1 MLEECLLELQKIH
14 AVALYEKEIAFYEKT
29 LRDMKG
35 CVTLKV
41 LVQNAQKVCI
51 NQAERKLERKGCLV
65 MSQAA
70 VKQQSSSNAKS
81 VGKTFA
87 ILSTFNETTPTQR
100 TSDIAS
106 KLNMNI
112 STVSRHLNTMLD
124 WGYLQRD
131 DTTGFY
137 SLGLEIVALA
147 GTALQ
152 NSSIY
157 RFAYPELQRLSYKY
171 GVHSHMSVPRG
182 AEMVHLISIC
192 CENTME
198 LLIPM
203 GHCHPMYC
211 SAMGRAVMSYQSSG
225 EIQRVLRYS
234 ELKKFTPETK
244 VDVQEIQQELVRT
257 RQKGYCIIFDELSEN
272 VGSLAVPIF
281 DRNRNPVAAISVSA
295 SAHSLSQPQREREL
309 AKAVTTAAGKI
320 SGKLGYYPK

>member
-1 MLEECLLELQKIH
+1 
-14 AVALYEKEIAFYEKT
+14 
-29 LRDMKG
+29 
-35 CVTLKV
+35 
-41 LVQNAQKVCI
+41 
-51 NQAERKLERKGCLV
+51 
-65 MSQAA
+65 MSQSA

-87 ILSTFNETTPTQR
+87 ILSTFNEATPIQR

-106 KLNMNI
+106 KLHMNI

-131 DTTGFY
+131 DATGFY

-147 GTALQ
+147 GAALQ

-182 AEMVHLISIC
+182 VEVVHLISIC

-203 GHCHPMYC
+203 GHCHPMFRHGTRHYGIPVLWGS
-211 SAMGRAVMSYQSSG
+211 SAGLAR
-225 EIQRVLRYS
+225 QRS
-234 ELKKFTPETK
+234 
-244 VDVQEIQQELVRT
+244 QEI
-257 RQKGYCIIFDELSEN
+257 Y
-272 VGSLAVPIF
+272 
-281 DRNRNPVAAISVSA
+281 
-295 SAHSLSQPQREREL
+295 
-309 AKAVTTAAGKI
+309 AGD
-320 SGKLGYYPK
+320 

>member
-1 MLEECLLELQKIH
+1 MQRH
-14 AVALYEKEIAFYEKT
+14 
-29 LRDMKG
+29 
-35 CVTLKV
+35 VTLKL
-41 LVQNAQKVCI
+41 LVQIAQNCSHRPG
-51 NQAERKLERKGCLV
+51 RKRTKKEGCLV
-65 MSQAA
+65 MSQSA

-87 ILSTFNETTPTQR
+87 ILSTFNEATPIQR

-106 KLNMNI
+106 KLHMNI

-131 DTTGFY
+131 DATGFY

-147 GTALQ
+147 GAALQ

-182 AEMVHLISIC
+182 VEVVHLISIC

-211 SAMGRAVMSYQSSG
+211 SAMGRAIMAYQSFG
-225 EIQRVLRYS
+225 EVQRVLRDS
-234 ELKKFTPETK
+234 DLKKFTPETK
-244 VDVQEIQQELVRT
+244 VELQEIQQELART
-257 RQKGYCIIFDELSEN
+257 RQRGYCMIFDELSEN
-272 VGSLAVPIF
+272 IGSLAVPIF
-281 DRNRNPVAAISVSA
+281 DRNRNPVAAISISA

>member
-1 MLEECLLELQKIH
+1 MI
-14 AVALYEKEIAFYEKT
+14 ARYEKPCYTELARTNCTKKF
-29 LRDMKG
+29 
-35 CVTLKV
+35 
-41 LVQNAQKVCI
+41 VCI
-51 NQAERKLERKGCLV
+51 DQAERELERKGCLV

-106 KLNMNI
+106 KLHMNI

-131 DTTGFY
+131 DATGFY

-147 GTALQ
+147 GAALQ

-182 AEMVHLISIC
+182 VEVVHLISIC

-203 GHCHPMYC
+203 GHCHPTVPRWGAL
-211 SAMGRAVMSYQSSG
+211 SWRTSLLGKFSG
-225 EIQRVLRYS
+225 
-234 ELKKFTPETK
+234 FCGT
-244 VDVQEIQQELVRT
+244 
-257 RQKGYCIIFDELSEN
+257 
-272 VGSLAVPIF
+272 
-281 DRNRNPVAAISVSA
+281 VS
-295 SAHSLSQPQREREL
+295 
-309 AKAVTTAAGKI
+309 
-320 SGKLGYYPK
+320 